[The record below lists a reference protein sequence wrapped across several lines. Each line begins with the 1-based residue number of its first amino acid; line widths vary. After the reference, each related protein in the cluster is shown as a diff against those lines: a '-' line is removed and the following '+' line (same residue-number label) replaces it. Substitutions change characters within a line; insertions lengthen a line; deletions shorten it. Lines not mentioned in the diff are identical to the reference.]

1 MGVKVVKFG
10 GSSLAAAEGF
20 RRVKEIIDADEKRR
34 FCVPSAPGKR
44 FSEDTK
50 VTDLLY
56 RCYSCLQRQLPME
69 EEFDRVG
76 ERYRQIA
83 SDLSLDFDVE
93 GMLEDTRV
101 KMLDQ
106 PTPDFCASRG
116 EYMNGR
122 LLAAYLGWD
131 FVDPAEFIKFDRH
144 GAFASEWTNETLSEE
159 LQKHERAVIPGFYG
173 SFPNG
178 EVHTFPRGGSDITG
192 AVVAR
197 AVEAEV
203 YENWTDV
210 SGFLMADPRIVE
222 KPKGIDVLTYRE
234 LRELSYMGAT
244 VLQEDAIFPVH
255 HSGIPTNIRNT
266 YDIHHPGTMI
276 VSDGRKF
283 PARYPITGIAGK
295 KDFTLINIVKD
306 MMNSELGFGR
316 RVLQAAEELG
326 IPFEH
331 LPTGIDT
338 MCVAIADHDLDKR
351 LNQLL
356 NRISELCQPDSIEV
370 TRGLSLIAT
379 VGRGMV
385 SSPGNAAKIFGALYQ
400 AGVNVRMIDQ
410 GSSEL
415 NIIVG
420 VASADFEKATRA
432 IYQAFV
438 GD

>member
-50 VTDLLY
+50 VTGLLY

-76 ERYRQIA
+76 ERYRQSPLTFRWISTWKACWRTPA
-83 SDLSLDFDVE
+83 S
-93 GMLEDTRV
+93 
-101 KMLDQ
+101 KMLSQ

-266 YDIHHPGTMI
+266 YDIHHPGNHDRLRRAKVPRP
-276 VSDGRKF
+276 VSHHGHCREKGLYADQHREGHDEQR
-283 PARYPITGIAGK
+283 TG
-295 KDFTLINIVKD
+295 L
-306 MMNSELGFGR
+306 R
-316 RVLQAAEELG
+316 
-326 IPFEH
+326 P
-331 LPTGIDT
+331 
-338 MCVAIADHDLDKR
+338 
-351 LNQLL
+351 
-356 NRISELCQPDSIEV
+356 
-370 TRGLSLIAT
+370 
-379 VGRGMV
+379 
-385 SSPGNAAKIFGALYQ
+385 
-400 AGVNVRMIDQ
+400 AGVA
-410 GSSEL
+410 GGGGTGHSL
-415 NIIVG
+415 
-420 VASADFEKATRA
+420 
-432 IYQAFV
+432 
-438 GD
+438 